1 MNDYLAGKKSMEDI
15 INVARANKQKQKQ
28 EVNARN
34 VGSVSDVLGGTPDS
48 KISTLSNDADPC
60 MPMPPIMRLDKKLI
74 SRY

>member
-48 KISTLSNDADPC
+48 K
-60 MPMPPIMRLDKKLI
+60 
-74 SRY
+74 